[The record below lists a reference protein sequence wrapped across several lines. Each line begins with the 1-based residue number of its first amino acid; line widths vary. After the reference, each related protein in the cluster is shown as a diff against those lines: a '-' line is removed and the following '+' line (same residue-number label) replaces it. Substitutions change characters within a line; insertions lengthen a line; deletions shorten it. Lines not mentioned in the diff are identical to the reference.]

1 MNEQEVYAGI
11 IQHKREVYGMDVHE
25 IIVSEAAVESILK
38 LPQGRLTKEEQQDA
52 VRRLVAR
59 TPNYDELEANDA
71 GEKIIVALTQE
82 TVVKYLAMT
91 DVIDA
96 SKHDITYECGIDEE
110 GSIHV
115 TVMYPNTPREIRRAI
130 QKDLGA
136 KEMKR
141 QEEALNE
148 VMSQPELLERAKQK
162 LEEKIKSATKKQK
175 SNFLKRIK

>member
-11 IQHKREVYGMDVHE
+11 IQHKRTVYGMDVHE

-38 LPQGRLTKEEQQDA
+38 LPHGRLTKEEQQDA

-82 TVVKYLAMT
+82 TVVKYLAVT
-91 DVIDA
+91 DVIDTD
-96 SKHDITYECGIDEE
+96 KHDITYECGIDEE

-115 TVMYPNTPREIRRAI
+115 TVMYPNTPREVRRAVKK
-130 QKDLGA
+130 QLGE

-141 QEEALNE
+141 QEEIMSE
-148 VMSQPELLERAKQK
+148 VMAQPELLERAKAK
-162 LEEKIKSATKKQK
+162 LEEKIKNTKQKQK